1 MVGGAPVVVKG
12 EIKLNWNMEMYP
24 MLAKGTDC

>member
-12 EIKLNWNMEMYP
+12 DIKLNWNMEKYSM
-24 MLAKGTDC
+24 MAKRTVC